1 MIFCPLSERYCGT
14 LQKLQR
20 RFFMTI
26 VSDGKNIDTLP
37 FQNLF
42 VQGEKLSEKI
52 TFRIPRYYNDKD
64 LLPCIFII
72 KGVNEKNEVA
82 EQVLA
87 VSNKISSL
95 ELEWNVASIFTS
107 ASGKLKLEIQ
117 ALISNGGELSYSLKY
132 ILPPVYV
139 KESPNGEN
147 IPVPDVKEQTIS
159 EINSVVS
166 AGLSE
171 INQKIES
178 FDTTEF
184 DNRLDTVESSLNN
197 LESQIRIEAM
207 TLSEYNTESHSDNI
221 LYVII

>member
-1 MIFCPLSERYCGT
+1 MI
-14 LQKLQR
+14 
-20 RFFMTI
+20 I

-147 IPVPDVKEQTIS
+147 IPIPDVKEQTIS
-159 EINSVVS
+159 EINSAVS